1 MKVDDIIPPSFR
13 CRSELSVPSE
23 YVREDG
29 FRVSKREMEARRYEL
44 TKIAFSSLL
53 QYYSSRSEYD
63 LTSYK
68 GLADDAIAIADYL
81 LEKLDK

>member
-1 MKVDDIIPPSFR
+1 
-13 CRSELSVPSE
+13 
-23 YVREDG
+23 
-29 FRVSKREMEARRYEL
+29 MEARRYEL